1 MNFVMNKRQYIFSAS
16 GFQALFWMVLP
27 ITIILIGVVVGS
39 LALHE
44 HVMRQYLSEEA
55 WKAATNPLLELTL
68 VAPLVLL
75 VPLAVAGAAF
85 WFGTRQIIRPLQAL
99 EKQAGALSEGNFEA
113 VQQPVGGIV
122 EIQNLQR
129 ELSEMARKVQAAQ
142 EGLRDYIN
150 AITTGQEEE
159 RRRLAREL
167 HDDTIQALIA
177 LKHHVQLAIKS
188 VRDPNSR
195 KVLRELELLAE
206 QTIEN
211 LRRLIR
217 ALRPIY
223 LEDLGLVT
231 ALEMLAQEVEQ
242 SSGVRIDLKCVGWE
256 RRLDPQ
262 VELVLY
268 RIAQEALNNVIR
280 HAHAQRADLR
290 IVFEDRKVIL
300 EIEDD
305 GDGFLLP
312 NAPTDFALQGH
323 FGLLGM
329 RERAELI
336 GARLEL
342 YTAPGEG
349 TRVRVSVQSST

>member
-1 MNFVMNKRQYIFSAS
+1 MSRRFNLFSAS

-27 ITIILIGVVVGS
+27 ITLILIGVVVGS

-44 HVMRQYLSEEA
+44 HVMRQYLPEEA
-55 WKAATNPLLELTL
+55 WKAATDPLLELTL

-75 VPLAVAGAAF
+75 IPLAVAGAAF

-99 EKQAGALSEGNFEA
+99 EKQAVALAEGDFEA
-113 VQQPVGGIV
+113 VRQPVGGIV
-122 EIQNLQR
+122 EIQNLQH
-129 ELSEMARKVQAAQ
+129 ELIEMARKVQAAQ

-177 LKHHVQLAIKS
+177 LKHHVQLALKS
-188 VRDPNSR
+188 VRDPNG
-195 KVLRELELLAE
+195 KKALRELEQLAE

-231 ALEMLAQEVEQ
+231 ALEMLAREVEQ
-242 SSGVRIDLKCVGWE
+242 SSGVQIHFECIGWE

-268 RIAQEALNNVIR
+268 RIAQEALNNVVR
-280 HAHAQRADLR
+280 HAKALRAHLR
-290 IVFEDRKVIL
+290 VTFEDRMVTL
-300 EIEDD
+300 EVEDN
-305 GDGFLLP
+305 GVGFRLP
-312 NAPTDFALQGH
+312 TAPTDFALQGH

-336 GARLEL
+336 GAHLEL
-342 YTAPGEG
+342 ETALGKG
-349 TRVRVSVQSST
+349 TRVRVSIQSNA